1 MERYL
6 VVVVVVVLVV
16 VSFDTLNSFL
26 LLQASKNDLFFSYIH
41 TLKIVKIYHWFK
53 ELDYVIKL
61 MARNFI
67 ATTSVFKPKDQ
78 LKNILFLLKDDE
90 SFAG

>member
-41 TLKIVKIYHWFK
+41 TLKIVK
-53 ELDYVIKL
+53 
-61 MARNFI
+61 FI
-67 ATTSVFKPKDQ
+67 ID
-78 LKNILFLLKDDE
+78 LKNSIMSLN
-90 SFAG
+90 